1 MKTTFPTSF
10 GYISPTDANAD
21 EAPNFVR
28 QFEWT
33 GAHDPAP
40 YLSIDAALDFRQWLG
55 GEAKINNYTRSLA
68 IEGGKRA
75 SEILGTQLLDQTEN
89 SEFTLNMVCRN
100 LKFMSCCSY
109 IVQGQREATGARYS

>member
-10 GYISPTDANAD
+10 GYIGPTDWNAA
-21 EAPNFVR
+21 EAPNFVG

-55 GEAKINNYTRSLA
+55 GETKINNYTRSLA

-75 SEILGTQLLDQTEN
+75 VEILGTQLMDQTEN
-89 SEFTLNMVCRN
+89 SELTLNMVCFDWTTIPS
-100 LKFMSCCSY
+100 LTK
-109 IVQGQREATGARYS
+109 VLQGQCEATDA